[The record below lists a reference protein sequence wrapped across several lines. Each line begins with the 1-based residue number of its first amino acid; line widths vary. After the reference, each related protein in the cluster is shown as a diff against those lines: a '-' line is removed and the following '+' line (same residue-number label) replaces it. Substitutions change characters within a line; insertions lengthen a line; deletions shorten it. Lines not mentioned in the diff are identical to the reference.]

1 MIPLQMKRLILAAT
15 SAITI
20 VVFLL
25 SFSPEKNM
33 APAPARRTADIIDC
47 PPVSVSAAPISDEA
61 FKKKYGAD
69 IVRVRKNVYNLTTA
83 ELNAI
88 KVGIYKMRALPYT
101 DPTSWAY
108 QAAIHGTTMNDN
120 LPSWN
125 TCHLNG
131 ESDFFFSWH
140 RMYLYFFERILR
152 AKSGREYLTLPYW
165 DTQANPSIPPAY
177 RENSPVNPLYDAT
190 RNSTMNN
197 GGSLPSTISTAYNNS
212 FTIIP
217 YYSFQNDL
225 NGGPHG
231 AVHNTISGNM
241 AFVTT
246 AAQDPVFW
254 LHHSNVDRLW
264 ERWLGMCNGRAN
276 PTDATWLNK
285 SYTFFDENG
294 TAVTLS
300 GRQIVEVANQLRY
313 RYEGLPQTPSC
324 TAARPVQP
332 PTRETLVTKEAAVQI
347 DGRSQRT
354 GFAETSAEKL
364 DQFVQRK
371 NRTRFNFNNSAQ
383 QERLIV
389 TFEGITVEHM
399 PEGAV
404 EVYLN
409 LPEGATPS
417 AQSNHFAGL
426 LDLFTAEHHA
436 RHSKSG
442 AAIGGTVDMDA
453 TRAAQALGLSLPQLR
468 EATLSFYVRGA
479 SLKGVDSVTRAQ
491 LTIKKIKFS
500 LDEY

>member
-1 MIPLQMKRLILAAT
+1 MKRLILPAASLVT
-15 SAITI
+15 VLAL
-20 VVFLL
+20 LL

-33 APAPARRTADIIDC
+33 APAPARRTADLIDC
-47 PPVSVSAAPISDEA
+47 PPISMSLAPISDEA
-61 FKKKYGAD
+61 FKKTYGSD
-69 IVRVRKNVYNLTTA
+69 IIRVRKNVYTLTTA
-83 ELNAI
+83 ELNAL
-88 KVGIYKMRALPYT
+88 KVGIYKMKALPYT

-108 QAAIHGTTMNDN
+108 QSAIHGTTMNDN
-120 LPSWN
+120 LTSWN
-125 TCHLNG
+125 TCHKNG
-131 ESDFFFSWH
+131 ETDFFFSWH

-165 DTQANPSIPPAY
+165 DTQANPSIPPSY

-197 GGSLPSTISTAYNNS
+197 GGSLPSTISTAYNSS
-212 FTIIP
+212 FNIIP

-264 ERWLGMCNGRAN
+264 EKWLGMCNGRSN

-285 SYTFFDENG
+285 SFTFFDENG
-294 TAVTLS
+294 TAVTMS
-300 GRQIVEVANQLRY
+300 GRQIVEAANQLRY
-313 RYEGLPQTPSC
+313 RYQDLPMAPAC
-324 TAARPVQP
+324 TASRPVAP
-332 PTRETLVTKEAAVQI
+332 PVRETLVTKEAAVAI
-347 DGRSQRT
+347 NGRTQRT
-354 GFAETSAEKL
+354 TFTETSGEKL
-364 DQFVQRK
+364 QQFIQKK
-371 NRTRFNFNNSAQ
+371 NRSTFNFNNTAQ

-409 LPEGATPS
+409 LPEGSTPS

-426 LDLFTAEHHA
+426 IDLFSAEHHA
-436 RHSKSG
+436 RHSKAG
-442 AAIGGTVDMDA
+442 EAEGGTVDMDA
-453 TRAAQALGLSLPQLR
+453 TRAAQALGLTLPQLR
-468 EATLSFYVRGA
+468 DASLSFYVRGA
-479 SLKGVDSVTRAQ
+479 SLKGVESLTRAQ
-491 LTIKKIKFS
+491 LSIRHIKFS
-500 LDEY
+500 VDTY

>member
-1 MIPLQMKRLILAAT
+1 MKKIILSVTGLIT
-15 SAITI
+15 VI
-20 VVFLL
+20 VLL
-25 SFSPEKNM
+25 VSFAPEKNL
-33 APAPARRTADIIDC
+33 APAPARRISDIIDC
-47 PPVSVSAAPISDEA
+47 PPISISAMPISDET
-61 FKKKYGAD
+61 FKRLYGSD
-69 IVRVRKNVYNLTTA
+69 MIRVRKNVYNLSTA

-88 KVGIYKMRALPYT
+88 KVGIYKMKALPYT
-101 DPTSWAY
+101 NPTSWAY

-131 ESDFFFSWH
+131 ENDFFFSWH

-165 DTQANPSIPPAY
+165 DTQANPSLPPAY

-264 ERWLGMCNGRAN
+264 ERWLGLCNGRAN

-294 TAVTLS
+294 TAVTMS

-313 RYEGLPQTPSC
+313 RYQDLPTAPAC
-324 TAARPVQP
+324 TASRPVVP
-332 PTRETLVTKEAAVQI
+332 PVREILVTKEAAVKI
-347 DGRSQRT
+347 DGRTQRAT
-354 GFAETSAEKL
+354 FTEASTDKL
-364 DQFVQRK
+364 QAFIQRK
-371 NRTRFNFNNSAQ
+371 NRSNFNFNNTAQ

-389 TFEGITVEHM
+389 TFEGIKVQHL

-409 LPEGATPS
+409 LPDGTIPS

-426 LDLFTAEHHA
+426 IDLFSAEHHA
-436 RHSKSG
+436 RHAKEG
-442 AAIGGTVDMDA
+442 EAIGGTVDMDA
-453 TRAAQALGLSLPQLR
+453 TRVAQTLGLTLPQLR

-479 SLKGVDSVTRAQ
+479 SLKGVESVTKAQ
-491 LTIKKIKFS
+491 LTIQQIKFS
-500 LDEY
+500 VDEY

>member
-1 MIPLQMKRLILAAT
+1 MKRLILPAAGLVT
-15 SAITI
+15 ILAIS
-20 VVFLL
+20 L
-25 SFSPEKNM
+25 SFSPEKST
-33 APAPARRTADIIDC
+33 APAPARRAADIIDC
-47 PPVSVSAAPISDEA
+47 PPVSISAAPISDEA
-61 FKKKYGAD
+61 FRKIYGSD
-69 IVRVRKNVYNLTTA
+69 IIRVRKNVYTLTTA
-83 ELNAI
+83 ELNAL
-88 KVGIYKMRALPYT
+88 KVGIYKMKARPYT

-125 TCHLNG
+125 TCHNNG

-152 AKSGREYLTLPYW
+152 ANSGREYLTLPYW
-165 DTQANPSIPPAY
+165 DTQANPVIPASY

-264 ERWLGMCNGRAN
+264 EKWLGMCNGRAN

-285 SYTFFDENG
+285 SFTFFDENG

-300 GRQIVEVANQLRY
+300 GRQIVEAANQLRY
-313 RYEGLPQTPSC
+313 RYQDLPMAPTC
-324 TAARPVQP
+324 TASRPVSAP
-332 PTRETLVTKEAAVQI
+332 VRETLVTKEAAVEI
-347 DGRSQRT
+347 NGRTQRT
-354 GFAETSAEKL
+354 AFTETSG
-364 DQFVQRK
+364 DQLQQFIQKK
-371 NRTRFNFNNSAQ
+371 NRRTFNFNNTAQ

-409 LPEGATPS
+409 LPEGSTPT
-417 AQSNHFAGL
+417 AQSDHFAGL
-426 LDLFTAEHHA
+426 IDLFSAEHHA
-436 RHSKSG
+436 RHSKAG
-442 AAIGGTVDMDA
+442 TTTGGTVDMDA
-453 TRAAQALGLSLPQLR
+453 TRAAQLLGLSLPQLR
-468 EATLSFYVRGA
+468 EASLSFYVRGA
-479 SLKGVDSVTRAQ
+479 SLKGVESVTRAQ
-491 LTIKKIKFS
+491 LHISHIKFS
-500 LDEY
+500 LDTY

>member
-1 MIPLQMKRLILAAT
+1 MKKIILKAAC
-15 SAITI
+15 
-20 VVFLL
+20 VVILFAFLL
-25 SFSPEKNM
+25 SFSLEKTVT
-33 APAPARRTADIIDC
+33 PAPSRRAVDIIEC
-47 PPVSVSAAPISDEA
+47 PPVAINATPISDEA
-61 FKKKYGAD
+61 FKRIYGAD

-88 KVGIYKMRALPYT
+88 KVGIYKMKALPYT
-101 DPTSWAY
+101 NPTSWAY

-152 AKSGREYLTLPYW
+152 AKSGRQYLTLPYW
-165 DTQANPSIPPAY
+165 DTQANPVIPASY
-177 RENSPVNPLYDAT
+177 RDNSPVNPLYDAT
-190 RNSTMNN
+190 RNSTMNS
-197 GGSLPSTISTAYNNS
+197 GGSLPSTISTAYNS
-212 FTIIP
+212 SLAITT

-241 AFVTT
+241 SFVTT

-264 ERWLGMCNGRAN
+264 EKWLGMCGGRSN
-276 PTDATWLNK
+276 PTDGTWRSK
-285 SYTFFDENG
+285 SFTFFDENG

-300 GRQIVEVANQLRY
+300 GNQIVEIANQLRY
-313 RYEGLPQTPSC
+313 RYQDLPVVPSC
-324 TAARPVQP
+324 TSSRPVAP
-332 PTRETLVTKEAAVQI
+332 PTRDELITKEAAVEI
-347 DGRSQRT
+347 NGRTQRT
-354 GFAETSAEKL
+354 AFTETSADKVQ
-364 DQFVQRK
+364 QFIRQK
-371 NRTRFNFNNSAQ
+371 NRSTFNFNTTAQ

-399 PEGAV
+399 PEGAI

-417 AQSNHFAGL
+417 AQSSHFAGL

-436 RHSKSG
+436 RHSKNGIIS
-442 AAIGGTVDMDA
+442 GGTVDMDA
-453 TRAAQALGLSLPQLR
+453 TKAAQALGLTLPQLR

-479 SLKGVDSVTRAQ
+479 SLKGVEAVTRAQ
-491 LTIKKIKFS
+491 LNIRHIKFS
-500 LDEY
+500 LDSYGN